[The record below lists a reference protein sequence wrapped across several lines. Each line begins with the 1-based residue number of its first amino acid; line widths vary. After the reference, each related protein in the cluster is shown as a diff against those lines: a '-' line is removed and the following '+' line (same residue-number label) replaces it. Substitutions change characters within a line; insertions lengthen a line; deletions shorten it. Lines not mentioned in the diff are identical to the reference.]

1 MSAKLIDGAAV
12 AAGIREGLAKE
23 IEKLKSDGVTPR
35 LAAVQANDNPGSRM
49 YVKSQRKSCEEVGLA
64 YDLVE
69 LPVDASQEDMAAKID
84 ELGND
89 SGVTG
94 IILQMP
100 VPKGVDQGAL
110 QRRIPFEK
118 DIEGLNP
125 HNLGTVVYGDMTM
138 SPCTAKGAFHLAKG
152 LDLPPSWDPLP
163 GFAQKMIEAG
173 KTTAS
178 LYGKNVT
185 IVGHSEI
192 VGKPLAL
199 LFLDAFCTVTVC
211 HIGTPPER
219 LREACLRADILCTAA
234 GVPQVRW
241 NAYKKA
247 LKTFDKNPGETTKPI
262 VPDFYLVTA
271 DMVRPGSTVID
282 IAINRIPKEFGPDGK
297 PVLNDKGRPAM
308 KTVGDVAYDEVL
320 EVAGNLTKLPG
331 GVGPM
336 TVAMLLEN
344 TVAAAKA
351 QAETA

>member
-1 MSAKLIDGAAV
+1 MPAQLIDGKTV
-12 AAGIREGLAKE
+12 AAGITERLAKE
-23 IEKLKSDGVTPR
+23 IGALKSSGVTPR
-35 LAAVQANDNPGSRM
+35 LAAVQANDNPGSRI
-49 YVKSQRKSCEEVGLA
+49 YVKNQRKSCEEIGLE

-69 LPVDASQEDMAAKID
+69 LPVDASQADMEARID
-84 ELGND
+84 ELGAD
-89 SGVTG
+89 PAVTG

-100 VPKGVDQGAL
+100 VPKGVDQRSL
-110 QRRIPFEK
+110 QRRIPFAK
-118 DIEGLNP
+118 DVEGLHP

-138 SPCTAKGAFHLAKG
+138 SPCTAKGAFLLAKG
-152 LDLPPSWDPLP
+152 LDLPASHDPVP
-163 GFAQKMIEAG
+163 AFAGKMIEAG

-211 HIGTPPER
+211 HVGTPPEK
-219 LREACLRADILCTAA
+219 LREACLGADILCTAT

-241 NAYKKA
+241 GAYRRALKA
-247 LKTFDKNPGETTKPI
+247 LDADPANSTKPI
-262 VPDFYLVTA
+262 LPDFFLVHG
-271 DMVRPGSTVID
+271 DMIRPGSVVID
-282 IAINRIPKEFGPDGK
+282 IAINRIPKEFDGDGK

-308 KTVGDVAYDEVL
+308 KTVGDVAYDEAL
-320 EVAGNLTKLPG
+320 EVAGHLTKLPG

-351 QAETA
+351 QAQ

>member
-1 MSAKLIDGAAV
+1 MPAKLIDGGAV
-12 AAGIREGLAKE
+12 AAGIRENLAKE
-23 IEKLKSDGVTPR
+23 IETLKGAGVTPR
-35 LAAVQANDNPGSRM
+35 LAAVQANDNPGSRI
-49 YVKSQRKSCEEVGLA
+49 YVKNQRKSCEEVGLA

-69 LPVDASQEDMAAKID
+69 LPVDASQEDMEAKIN
-84 ELGND
+84 ELGAD
-89 SGVTG
+89 PAVTG

-100 VPKGVDQGAL
+100 VPKGVDQRAL
-110 QRRIPFEK
+110 QRRIPYAK
-118 DIEGLNP
+118 DVEGLHP

-138 SPCTAKGAFHLAKG
+138 SPCTAKGAFLLAKG
-152 LDLPPSWDPLP
+152 LDMPPSRDPLP
-163 GFAQKMIEAG
+163 GFAQKMIEEG

-211 HIGTPPER
+211 HVGTPPER
-219 LREACLRADILCTAA
+219 LREACLRADILCTAT

-241 NAYKKA
+241 GAYRKA
-247 LKTFDKNPGETTKPI
+247 LKALDADPANSTKPI
-262 VPDFYLVTA
+262 LPDFYLVHG
-271 DMVRPGSTVID
+271 DMIRAGSAVID
-282 IAINRIPKEFGPDGK
+282 IAINRIPKAFDGDGK
-297 PVLNDKGRPAM
+297 PVLNEKGKTSMR
-308 KTVGDVAYDEVL
+308 TVGDVDYDEAV
-320 EVAGNLTKLPG
+320 EAAGWLTKLPG

-351 QAETA
+351 QTG